1 MAEILE
7 MVQNYGLGIVLTVY
21 LIYKDMVISK
31 NQNEEMKKQN
41 EEIRE
46 VKEQTTVAINNNT
59 AALNDISRAF
69 ERLEI
74 KVDHVDQAV
83 S

>member
-31 NQNEEMKKQN
+31 NQNA
-41 EEIRE
+41 EIRE